1 MARMHSRRKGKS
13 GSKKPVAKVP
23 AWSPF
28 KDKEVE
34 KLVVKY
40 AKAGKTASEIGM
52 VLRDAYGITSVKTL
66 TQKKVLAILKENDLV
81 KTLPDDLLALIK
93 KLISIKKHM
102 EKNKHDETAHRGV
115 ILTTSKIRRLTKYY
129 QRTGRLA
136 ADWQLDMDRL
146 KMYLE

>member
-66 TQKKVLAILKENDLV
+66 TQKRVMVILKENDLV
-81 KTLPDDLLALIK
+81 KGLPDDLLALIK
-93 KLISIKKHM
+93 KLISIKQHL
-102 EKNKHDETAHRGV
+102 EKNKHDQSARRGT

-129 QRTGRLA
+129 QRTGKVA

>member
-66 TQKKVLAILKENDLV
+66 TQKRVLTILKENDLI

>member
-52 VLRDAYGITSVKTL
+52 VLRDAYGITSVRIL
-66 TQKKVLAILKENDLV
+66 TQKKVMAILKENDLV
-81 KTLPDDLLALIK
+81 KGLPDDLMALIK
-93 KLISIKKHM
+93 KLISIKQHL
-102 EKNKHDETAHRGV
+102 EKNKHDQSARRGT

-129 QRTGRLA
+129 QRTGKVA

>member
-1 MARMHSRRKGKS
+1 MARMHSRRKGQS

-23 AWSPF
+23 GWSPF

-40 AKAGKTASEIGM
+40 ARAGKSASEIGM
-52 VLRDAYGITSVKTL
+52 ILRDAYGITSVRTL
-66 TQKKVLAILKENDLV
+66 TQKKITMILTENDLL
-81 KTLPDDLLALIK
+81 KKLPEDLLALIG
-93 KLISIKKHM
+93 KLINVKQHV
-102 EKNKHDETAHRGV
+102 EQNKHDTSASRGV

-129 QRTGRLA
+129 KHTGKLPQ
-136 ADWQLDMDRL
+136 DWQLDMDRL

>member
-1 MARMHSRRKGKS
+1 MARMHSRKKGKS

-40 AKAGKTASEIGM
+40 GKTGKTASEIGM
-52 VLRDAYGITSVKTL
+52 ILRDAYGITSVKTL
-66 TQKKVLAILKENDLV
+66 TQKRVLAILKENDLV
-81 KTLPDDLLALIK
+81 KGLPDDLLALIK
-93 KLISIKKHM
+93 KLISIKQHM
-102 EKNKHDETAHRGV
+102 EKNKHDETAHRGT

-129 QRTGRLA
+129 QRTGKVA